1 MHEKL
6 SQAVKLYDQLLT
18 EQVMHPRWRSQ
29 PMNAYYTSTPAMNG
43 VALQPQWTGSTQ
55 GHVSAEAPPATWH
68 PAQQSQQQPSYSPA
82 MSVKSPLPVT
92 SPLQQPYS
100 EATPYQYAGPT
111 PTPNQPVSA
120 HQQQVPMQH
129 HSTSGPIAAS
139 VRSPPPSAVGPYDP
153 TAPINSPFSSHLTR
167 AHTVSS
173 TYNPVSTSTQHSRS
187 NTISHT
193 VGRAQI
199 QQQQH
204 FRNQSVPQHPH
215 ITSPSA
221 PAAPVAPALPHFP
234 SAPTALPQTL
244 PTYSSSIPA
253 SVAQREERKESLLIE
268 L

>member
-1 MHEKL
+1 MLADMHEKL

-29 PMNAYYTSTPAMNG
+29 PMNAYHTPTPAMNG

-55 GHVSAEAPPATWH
+55 GHVSAEAPQTTWH
-68 PAQQSQQQPSYSPA
+68 PVQQSQQQPSYSPT
-82 MSVKSPLPVT
+82 MTVKSPQPVT
-92 SPLQQPYS
+92 SPPQQPYP

-111 PTPNQPVSA
+111 PTPNQPII
-120 HQQQVPMQH
+120 QQVPMQH
-129 HSTSGPIAAS
+129 HSTSGPVAAA
-139 VRSPPPSAVGPYDP
+139 VRSPAPSAIGPYDLAP
-153 TAPINSPFSSHLTR
+153 PINSPFSSHLSR

-173 TYNPVSTSTQHSRS
+173 TYNPASNSTQHSRS

-199 QQQQH
+199 QQH

-215 ITSPSA
+215 ITSP
-221 PAAPVAPALPHFP
+221 PAPVAPALPHFP
-234 SAPTALPQTL
+234 SAPTALPQ
-244 PTYSSSIPA
+244 TYSSSIPA